1 MPKPASAL
9 PATMAAAPSDHHA
22 RQAEDERAFGFWIYL
37 MTDALI
43 FALMFAT
50 YVVMV
55 PRTAGGPGPSDL
67 YNIGNVATET
77 AILLISSIT
86 FGFATL
92 AMLRGKDKQL
102 LLWLAITFVLGA
114 AFLFLENREFSAMIA
129 LGAGPDRSG
138 FLSSFFTLVG
148 THGVHVAT
156 GLLWIV
162 ILSIQVVTKGLSP
175 MVISRLLRLALFWH
189 FLDIVWVGIFSVV
202 YLPGVM

>member
-1 MPKPASAL
+1 MTNL
-9 PATMAAAPSDHHA
+9 VTAPRDHTDHHA
-22 RQAEDERAFGFWIYL
+22 EAEDQRAFGFWIYL

-50 YVVMV
+50 YAVMV
-55 PRTAGGPGPSDL
+55 SHTAGGPGPKDL
-67 YNIGNVATET
+67 YNIGNAAAET

-92 AMLRGKDKQL
+92 AMFQGKDKQL
-102 LLWLAITFVLGA
+102 LLWLAVTVVLGTV
-114 AFLFLENREFSAMIA
+114 FLFLESKEFSGMIA

-148 THGVHVAT
+148 THGAHVAT

-189 FLDIVWVGIFSVV
+189 FLDIV
-202 YLPGVM
+202 